1 MIHFGIL
8 IIAFFGFGLVALSM
22 DRHQEDVFKRE
33 LPQTTSRALRWGG
46 WLLLVV
52 GLAVAVHGYGWALG
66 LVAYSGHTSAAA
78 ALVFLLLLVRGR
90 YGES

>member
-8 IIAFFGFGLVALSM
+8 IIAFIGFGLVALSM

-33 LPQTTSRALRWGG
+33 LPRIASRALRRVG

-52 GLAVAVHGYGWALG
+52 ALAVSVRGYGWALG

-90 YGES
+90 FGES

>member
-1 MIHFGIL
+1 MTHLSIL

-22 DRHQEDVFKRE
+22 GRHQEDVFKQE
-33 LPQTTSRALRWGG
+33 LPRIASRALRRGG

-52 GLAVAVHGYGWALG
+52 ALAVAVRGYGWAVG

-78 ALVFLLLLVRGR
+78 ALVFLLLILRGR
-90 YGES
+90 YGET